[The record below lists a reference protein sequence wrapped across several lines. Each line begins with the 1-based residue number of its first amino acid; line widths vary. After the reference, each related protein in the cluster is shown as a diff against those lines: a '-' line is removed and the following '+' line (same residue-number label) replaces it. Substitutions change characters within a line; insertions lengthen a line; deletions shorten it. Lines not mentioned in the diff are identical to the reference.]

1 MILAAGL
8 GTRMRPLTNTIP
20 KALVE
25 VNGVKLID
33 HSIGQLRKY
42 GIAEIVINLG
52 YRGDCIRSHLGD
64 GSRHGVS
71 ITYTEE
77 NADHLLGSGG
87 GVKNALSFLGKGV
100 FLLCSADIW
109 TDYALENLI
118 KQKHARRNHILLVNN
133 PNYHPQGDF
142 YLNQHGQVISSKI
155 NNVTYA
161 GIGVF
166 CPSYFSEIDD
176 HIFSLG
182 RVIKK
187 SIGEGVCFGEKI
199 TIGVYR
205 NLGTPEDIAQL
216 TSELSL
222 QSSKPV

>member
-1 MILAAGL
+1 MKAMILAAGL
-8 GTRMRPLTNTIP
+8 GTRMRPLTRTTP

-25 VNGVKLID
+25 VHGTKLID
-33 HSIGQLRKY
+33 HNIRQLRKY

-52 YRGDCIRSHLGD
+52 YLGGKIRAHLGD

-77 NADHLLGSGG
+77 SADHLLGSGG
-87 GVKNALSFLGKGV
+87 GVKNALSFLGKDA

-109 TDYALENLI
+109 TDYSLENLI
-118 KQKHARRNHILLVNN
+118 KKKHARRNHILLVNN
-133 PNYHPQGDF
+133 PSYHPQGDF
-142 YLNQHGQVISSKI
+142 YLNKHGQIISVSKE

-166 CPSYFSEIDD
+166 CTSYFSEIDD

-182 RVIKK
+182 RVINK
-187 SIGEGVCFGEKI
+187 SIDEGTCYGTKI
-199 TIGVYR
+199 TTGVYK
-205 NLGTPEDIAQL
+205 NLGTPRDITDLEDNLI
-216 TSELSL
+216 
-222 QSSKPV
+222 